1 MFYSEFVFL
10 SNSILCSFHSYQWE
24 FLIPD
29 ASRAMVWQGL
39 FSFGFQFLDFVVEE
53 EVDEDGVDVGAG
65 MVLADFSAD
74 EFDAPNA
81 AGCVFC

>member
-1 MFYSEFVFL
+1 
-10 SNSILCSFHSYQWE
+10 
-24 FLIPD
+24 
-29 ASRAMVWQGL
+29 MVWQGL
-39 FSFGFQFLDFVVEE
+39 FSFSFQFLDLVVEE

-65 MVLADFSAD
+65 VVLADFSAN